1 MPFGLC
7 NAPATFEKLMEMVLG
22 GLTWKTCL
30 VYLDDIMVM
39 GKTFEE
45 HLTNLEEVFN
55 RMKEANLK
63 LNPKKCLLFQKE
75 VELLWHAVSANGIKT
90 TDTKIRAVRDWPRP
104 RDKHEVR
111 SFSGLCTYYRRLV
124 NGFADI
130 AAPLYRL
137 TGLKSQFNWT
147 AECEVPFKRLKNAL
161 CSNPILSLF

>member
-1 MPFGLC
+1 
-7 NAPATFEKLMEMVLG
+7 MVLR

-45 HLTNLEEVFN
+45 HLTNLEEVFS

-75 VELLWHAVSANGIKT
+75 VEFLGHTVSANGIKT
-90 TDTKIRAVRDWPRP
+90 TGTKINAIRDWPRA

-111 SFSGLCTYYRRLV
+111 SFLGLCTYYRRFV

-130 AAPLYRL
+130 VAPLHRL
-137 TGLKSQFNWT
+137 TDLKS
-147 AECEVPFKRLKNAL
+147 
-161 CSNPILSLF
+161 LF

>member
-75 VELLWHAVSANGIKT
+75 VEFFGHTVSVTEIET
-90 TDTKIRAVRDWPRP
+90 TGTKISAIRDWPRP

-111 SFSGLCTYYRRLV
+111 SFLRLCTYCK
-124 NGFADI
+124 GFADI
-130 AAPLYRL
+130 AAPLHRL
-137 TGLKSQFNWT
+137 TDLKSQFNWT
-147 AECEVPFKRLKNAL
+147 AECAAAFKRFEECTML
-161 CSNPILSLF
+161 